1 MPDLRALGFA
11 LVARALAISRS
22 APVPAALA
30 CPLACPL
37 DTGALA
43 VAGALTFTLWVP
55 TGPPA
60 GR

>member
-11 LVARALAISRS
+11 LVARALAM
-22 APVPAALA
+22 VPAALA

-43 VAGALTFTLWVP
+43 VAGALTFTLWVFTGWP
-55 TGPPA
+55 TGL
-60 GR
+60 

>member
-30 CPLACPL
+30 CPLACPQ
-37 DTGALA
+37 GALA
-43 VAGALTFTLWVP
+43 VAGALTFTLWVFTGWP
-55 TGPPA
+55 TGL
-60 GR
+60 